1 MFAGDDLGDIEAF
14 KAVLQLRASG
24 LATLL
29 VCSASA
35 EQRALMDL
43 ADVVVDGPEGV
54 LDLLGQFS
62 DDAASIR
69 ANDPTRPRLG
79 VQMPGPVYTL

>member
-1 MFAGDDLGDIEAF
+1 
-14 KAVLQLRASG
+14 VLKLRSHG

-35 EQRALMDL
+35 EQSALLDL
-43 ADVVVDGPEGV
+43 ADVVVDGPVGV
-54 LDLLGQFS
+54 LELLAQFA

-69 ANDPTRPRLG
+69 A
-79 VQMPGPVYTL
+79 